1 MNRFRISRQAEQDL
15 QDIWLYLCKQEE
27 VIKTTQVRIPALMRS
42 VEEIKL
48 EWS

>member
-1 MNRFRISRQAEQDL
+1 MISPDLLRFI
-15 QDIWLYLCKQEE
+15 EE